1 METDKKIGNDFIRNY
16 MRYLKLERSY
26 SLNTLE
32 AYRHDLQFLIEYGEE
47 NDKSLLENEIGRF
60 GKLFCQLA

>member
-32 AYRHDLQFLIEYGEE
+32 VAPG
-47 NDKSLLENEIGRF
+47 NEIGRF